1 MPASIRRIKNTFTN
15 IANFFFSL
23 RCQLSIAEYWGLL
36 FFACISLFVP
46 KLWFAIFGYIL
57 FKTSRV
63 EMRLNP
69 LPVEL
74 PNIVLHIQMN
84 HIDSLTKAIESNPEL
99 LYLQYKRQ
107 SLLAWCQYYKN
118 PRAQSVIIQ
127 LMAKH
132 PQSLSVAA

>member
-1 MPASIRRIKNTFTN
+1 MPASNRKKILFTV
-15 IANFFFSL
+15 ITNFFLSL
-23 RCQLSIAEYWGLL
+23 RCQLSVSEYWGLL

-46 KLWFAIFGYIL
+46 KLWFAVFGYVL

-63 EMRLNP
+63 EMILNP

-84 HIDSLTKAIESNPEL
+84 HIDSLTKAIESNPEI
-99 LYLQYKRQ
+99 LYLHYKRQ
-107 SLLAWCQYYKN
+107 NLLAWCQYYKN
-118 PRAQSVIIQ
+118 PRAQSVIMQ